1 MTDVQSMKV
10 VDVPTY
16 HRCTINEGS
25 RRTYLPMTDDV
36 SEPERYEMWKKVVK
50 NVEKVINGDLGATL
64 IDHLSTKITMLT
76 A

>member
-16 HRCTINEGS
+16 DRCTINEGS

-36 SEPERYEMWKKVVK
+36 SEPEIYEM
-50 NVEKVINGDLGATL
+50 
-64 IDHLSTKITMLT
+64 
-76 A
+76 